1 MAKNKENEGISG
13 FRKLIAFMQNT
24 VGTMNNSKIFAG
36 LMIITL
42 NIASKFVSFRL
53 SKSMESYLKYTFS
66 RNVLVFAMAWMG
78 TRDIITAGIITLL
91 FILCMEYLF
100 NEESMFCCLS
110 HDFKSYHIERFE
122 NGITDEDYQK
132 ARDTVAKYEEQKRK
146 VEESFDDNTP
156 DTECSCN
163 CGKNNKKKVVVSG
176 AQPSTAGMFSSYSS

>member
-1 MAKNKENEGISG
+1 MAKNKEHEGVSG
-13 FRKLIAFMQNT
+13 FRNLISFLHNT

-36 LMIITL
+36 LMIIVL

-91 FILCMEYLF
+91 FMVCTEYLF

-110 HDFKSYHIERFE
+110 HEFKSYHIEKFE

-132 ARDTVAKYEEQKRK
+132 ARETMAKYEDQKK
-146 VEESFDDNTP
+146 KTESFEDATADSDSTG
-156 DTECSCN
+156 CN
-163 CGKNNKKKVVVSG
+163 CGRKKKVVVSG
-176 AQPSTAGMFSSYSS
+176 APQSMGMFSSYAS